1 VNAPNVAGVPNVSD
15 GVAGPCRRRA
25 GHVREEVRRDADAAA
40 AELGLPSQTSTL
52 AGSVPA
58 GVGARNDSKHVDR
71 RTPRAF
77 REKFH
82 ASRSESLA
90 CRRHGPFRKRG
101 VASSEAPLP

>member
-1 VNAPNVAGVPNVSD
+1 LQD
-15 GVAGPCRRRA
+15 GAADRA
-25 GHVREEVRRDADAAA
+25 GHVREEVRRDAAAA

-52 AGSVPA
+52 AGSIPA

-82 ASRSESLA
+82 VSRSESLA

-101 VASSEAPLP
+101 VASSEASLA